1 MMHMDDAASTQSLAI
16 STSTHSSLDSL
27 IAAWLH
33 EKQGGSSRT
42 VHEYRVVLGSFRAAL
57 QAVGL
62 DLDSNRPDHDD
73 ISAIA
78 LVAQTWADQRSPNAL
93 QQGTV
98 SPATHNLRLNIVS
111 SFYVYAIKHRRL
123 RENPIAL
130 VARRKVQRYAQARPL
145 PAAEVQQRLQ
155 AIDRST
161 LAGQRDYALLLVALT
176 TGRRLSELAG
186 LRWGA
191 VQLSG
196 KQVMLTFCVKGN
208 RLVRDTLA
216 ARVGTALL
224 DYLQATYTKLATL
237 PADAPV
243 WVSFSRRNSGA
254 AMGIQS
260 IADVCQRHLGTSK
273 VHALRHTFAHTM
285 LQQGA
290 TVSTIQQRLGH
301 TNLSTTS
308 TYLQALE
315 SADNPFADVLAEA
328 FGGD

>member
-1 MMHMDDAASTQSLAI
+1 MMHIEDAASAESLAI
-16 STSTHSSLDSL
+16 STPTHGGLDGL

-33 EKQGGSSRT
+33 EKQGGSLRT
-42 VHEYRVVLGSFRAAL
+42 AHEYRAVLGSFRAAL

-93 QQGTV
+93 RQGTV

-111 SFYVYAIKHRRL
+111 SFYVYAIKHRQL

-130 VARRKVQRYAQARPL
+130 VARRKVQRYAQAQPL

-155 AIDRST
+155 AIDRGT

-186 LRWGA
+186 LRRGD
-191 VQLSG
+191 VQFSG
-196 KQVMLTFCVKGN
+196 KQVMLTFRVKGN

-216 ARVGTALL
+216 ARVGAALL
-224 DYLQATYTKLATL
+224 DYLQAVYPKLAAV

-243 WVSFSRRNSGA
+243 WVSFSHRNRGA

-285 LQQGA
+285 QQQGA
-290 TVSTIQQRLGH
+290 AVSTIQQRLGH
-301 TNLSTTS
+301 TNLSTTN

-315 SADNPFADVLAEA
+315 SADNPFADVLAEM
-328 FGGD
+328 FGAD

>member
-1 MMHMDDAASTQSLAI
+1 MMDMDNVTSAQSLVI
-16 STSTHSSLDSL
+16 STPMHSNLDGL

-33 EKQGGSSRT
+33 EKQGGSPRT
-42 VHEYRVVLGSFRAAL
+42 VHEYRAVLGSFRAAL

-62 DLDSNRPDHDD
+62 DLDSNRPDYDD
-73 ISAIA
+73 ISTIA
-78 LVAQTWADQRSPNAL
+78 LMAQTWADQRSPNAPR
-93 QQGTV
+93 QGSV
-98 SPATHNLRLNIVS
+98 APATYNLRLHIVS

-130 VARRKVQRYAQARPL
+130 VTPRKVQRYAQARPL

-155 AIDRST
+155 AIDRGT

-176 TGRRLSELAG
+176 TGRRLSELAS
-186 LRWGA
+186 LRWGDM
-191 VQLSG
+191 QFSG

-216 ARVGTALL
+216 GRVSTALL
-224 DYLQATYTKLATL
+224 DYLQAVYPKLAAV

-243 WVSFSRRNSGA
+243 WVSFSRRNQGA

-285 LQQGA
+285 QQQGA

-315 SADNPFADVLAEA
+315 SAENPFADVLAEA
-328 FGGD
+328 FGAD